1 MQPVRSPSIPP
12 PAFTPPPA
20 RPRASEDLSDDDDEG
35 GGDGGSAPRARAR
48 AARLRLQR
56 LLAGE
61 VEMPAAAG
69 RRVRAWAP
77 TRRGTRRACAW
88 RERGDQPHR
97 SRWGRSRCT
106 YALAST
112 GWTCCSGQGA
122 TRAGGCSDI
131 LGVEAAGTVARTAG
145 SLSVGTPVAALLD
158 GGGYAEFVRVP
169 AAQCIDL
176 RAVTG
181 GSGEHARALT
191 WAEAGAVP
199 EAWCAAHQLLRWVGQ
214 VRQGDTVLVH
224 AGASGVGTAAV
235 QLARG
240 AGAARVVATASSAER
255 RRACVELGAT
265 HVAPSR
271 GLDDSRGVWGV
282 ASAKRSSRDV
292 CRAHARVNLTCSD

>member
-1 MQPVRSPSIPP
+1 MRAAVTAAVR
-12 PAFTPPPA
+12 
-20 RPRASEDLSDDDDEG
+20 
-35 GGDGGSAPRARAR
+35 RAR
-48 AARLRLQR
+48 AAAR
-56 LLAGE
+56 AACAYACSGTAGGE
-61 VEMPAAAG
+61 VEMRAAWPPCPGVGTDTTRDAPRMRVEGARRSAAPLAPGEVEVHVHAAG
-69 RRVRAWAP
+69 VNRL
-77 TRRGTRRACAW
+77 
-88 RERGDQPHR
+88 DLLQ
-97 SRWGRSRCT
+97 
-106 YALAST
+106 
-112 GWTCCSGQGA
+112 
-122 TRAGGCSDI
+122 RAGRYPVPAGASDI

-181 GSGEHARALT
+181 GSGERGRALT